1 MELSYYFGEY
11 EPDDSKLDEFIAEE
25 FAERYGIFKDIAKQ
39 IIFDYDLSDTLQED
53 FYDEIKEYFRGEAE
67 AYYDEVDSFIDLYM
81 EDY

>member
-25 FAERYGIFKDIAKQ
+25 FAERYGIFKD
-39 IIFDYDLSDTLQED
+39 
-53 FYDEIKEYFRGEAE
+53 
-67 AYYDEVDSFIDLYM
+67 M